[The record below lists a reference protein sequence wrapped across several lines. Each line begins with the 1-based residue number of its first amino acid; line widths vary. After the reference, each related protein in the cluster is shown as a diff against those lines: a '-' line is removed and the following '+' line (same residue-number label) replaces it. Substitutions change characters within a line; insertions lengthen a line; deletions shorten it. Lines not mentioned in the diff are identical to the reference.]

1 MQKSP
6 ITVAESEY
14 RIITNLID
22 HIGPSVNL
30 FNTCITRLKEELEV
44 ALILPDQEMPQN
56 VIRLNSIIDIETPFG
71 QVKVQL
77 VLPDASN
84 STQKRISILTPMGSA
99 LLGYAT
105 GDEIVWDFPTGTET
119 LYILNV
125 SAPNE

>member
-1 MQKSP
+1 MEKSP

-14 RIITNLID
+14 RIINNLID
-22 HIGPSVNL
+22 HIEPSFNL
-30 FNTCITRLKEELEV
+30 FNSCITRLKEELEV
-44 ALILPDQEMPQN
+44 ARILPDQEMPQE

-71 QVKVQL
+71 QVKIQL

-84 STQKRISILTPMGSA
+84 SAQKRISILTPMGSA
-99 LLGYAT
+99 LLGYAK

-125 SAPNE
+125 SAPHE

>member
-1 MQKSP
+1 MEKSH

-14 RIITNLID
+14 RIIINLID

-30 FNTCITRLKEELEV
+30 LNSCITRLKEELQS
-44 ALILPDQEMPQN
+44 AQILPDQEMPQE

-99 LLGYAT
+99 LLGYAK
-105 GDEIVWDFPTGTET
+105 GDKIVWDFPTGTET

-125 SAPNE
+125 SAPHE